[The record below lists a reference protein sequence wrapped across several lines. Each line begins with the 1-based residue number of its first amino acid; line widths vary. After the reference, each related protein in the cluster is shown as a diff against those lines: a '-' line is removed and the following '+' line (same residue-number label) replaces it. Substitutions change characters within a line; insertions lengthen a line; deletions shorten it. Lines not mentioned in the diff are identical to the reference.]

1 MAVTNVIDSAVR
13 DALNT
18 TAGASTQNAGLELQE
33 SFMTL
38 LVAQL
43 QNQDPMNPMEN
54 AEMTSQ
60 LAQINTVTGIQN
72 LNDTLEGI
80 TGQLDASQLM
90 QATSLIGKGVLVP
103 GDRVL
108 VGEEGVTTPFGI
120 ELPAGADDVR
130 ITIRDGNGEVVRSF
144 EPFSLSAGTESFTWD
159 GTTDEGTLVAEGAYT
174 VSVQAYANG
183 EPVDAT
189 VLNYALVNGVS
200 LDDQG
205 APLLDLGGVSE
216 PVDLSDIRQIL

>member
-120 ELPAGADDVR
+120 ELPAGAEEVR

-144 EPFSLSAGTESFTWD
+144 ESFSLSAGTESFTWD

>member
-174 VSVQAYANG
+174 VSVQAYTNG